1 MLLHTYQRNSK
12 VKVRVVKQSLT
23 ETRKT
28 SFSEKKINKKEI
40 MERCE
45 HRGRFPGGGEIYG
58 MVRQNE
64 P

>member
-28 SFSEKKINKKEI
+28 SLAKKINKKEI

-45 HRGRFPGGGEIYG
+45 HRGRFPGGGVIYG